1 MAQHTTKRN
10 HPDSIGAMIAMIQ
23 FHHVSVSFD
32 SEPILTD
39 VNLSIKQTDFVC
51 LVGETGVGK
60 TTLLRLMYFD
70 VFPDEGIVV
79 VGEFNS
85 SSIKKR
91 DIPKLRR
98 TLGVVF
104 QDFKLLEDRN
114 VYDNVAFALEV
125 TGVKRSEIGKRVLR
139 VLADVG
145 LSHKRN
151 SMSNELSGGEQQ
163 RVGIARALVN
173 EPLLLLA
180 DEPTGNLD
188 LATSLEILQLLKTI
202 NTRGTAIII
211 ATHNYELVRKSDSR
225 IFNLKEGKVAEVES
239 L

>member
-1 MAQHTTKRN
+1 
-10 HPDSIGAMIAMIQ
+10 MIQ

-32 SEPILTD
+32 GEPILTD

-60 TTLLRLMYFD
+60 TTLLRLIYFD
-70 VFPDEGIVV
+70 VIPDEGIVV
-79 VGEFNS
+79 VGNYNS
-85 SSIKKR
+85 STIKKR

-125 TGVKRSEIGKRVLR
+125 TGVRRSEIGKRVLR

-151 SMSNELSGGEQQ
+151 SMSSELSGGEQQ
-163 RVGIARALVN
+163 RVVIARALVN

-188 LATSLEILQLLKTI
+188 LATSMEILQLLKTI
-202 NTRGTAIII
+202 NTRGTAVIL
-211 ATHNYELVRKSDSR
+211 ASHNYELVRKSGSR
-225 IFNLKEGKVAEVES
+225 IFNLKDGKAAEVES